1 MYSFSHLN
9 LFLMFALFFSNLSL
23 AFAHSPQSLTIITE
37 EWPPYNFIEN
47 HRLTGFSTEVVKLVM
62 KDLKRNDKMLVLPG
76 PRAMKVLNNPP
87 RAMFYSMIQTKERKP
102 LYKWIG
108 PFAEQSI
115 YFYKK
120 KGSSLKIETLE
131 DAKRVKSI
139 CSRGS
144 GLVYSMLK
152 EAGFN
157 NLDTGVS
164 GEGIYLRM
172 INDRCVLA
180 IGESHLGVQHWL
192 KKTKQKSDAVIQTKV
207 KLISSPLYIAASKDI
222 TDQEINEW
230 QKSLDKIMKTK
241 AYQILVRKYFN

>member
-1 MYSFSHLN
+1 
-9 LFLMFALFFSNLSL
+9 MFALFFSILPSS
-23 AFAHSPQSLTIITE
+23 FARSSQALTIITE
-37 EWPPYNFIEN
+37 EWPPFNYTEN
-47 HRLTGFSTEVVKLVM
+47 HRLTGFSTELIQM
-62 KDLKRNDKMLVLPG
+62 ILKDLKRKDKIIVLPG
-76 PRAMKVLNNPP
+76 PRGMKVFNSTSRSL
-87 RAMFYSMIQTKERKP
+87 FYSFIQTHERKP

-120 KGSSLKIETLE
+120 KGSSLKLETLE
-131 DAKRVKSI
+131 DAKKVKSI

-180 IGESHLGVQHWL
+180 IGESHLGVQYWL

-222 TDQEINEW
+222 PDQEINEW
-230 QKSLDKIMKTK
+230 QKSLDKIMKSK
-241 AYQILVRKYFN
+241 AYQVLVRKYFN